1 MLSEYLLSA
10 IITADKQTNKQYSL
24 LIMYKH
30 QVCMKYNIT
39 IITCIITRQ
48 WSYIMMLIYYKNY
61 LTLYTMWEDGS

>member
-1 MLSEYLLSA
+1 MLSVYLLSA

-61 LTLYTMWEDGS
+61 MTLYTMWEDGS

>member
-1 MLSEYLLSA
+1 MGLMLSVYLLSA
-10 IITADKQTNKQYSL
+10 VITADKQTNKQYSL

-48 WSYIMMLIYYKNY
+48 
-61 LTLYTMWEDGS
+61 